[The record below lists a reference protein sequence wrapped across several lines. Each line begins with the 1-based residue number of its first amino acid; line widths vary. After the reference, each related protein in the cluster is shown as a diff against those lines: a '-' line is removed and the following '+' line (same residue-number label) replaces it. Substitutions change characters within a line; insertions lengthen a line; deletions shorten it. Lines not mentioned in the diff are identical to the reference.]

1 LPGIKPVSETT
12 MKAKVDHSK
21 CQSHFVCNLIAPK
34 IFVMDDSSLYPIT
47 PKDDLTKE
55 QLSDAQ
61 QAAVTCPEG
70 AITIE

>member
-1 LPGIKPVSETT
+1 

-47 PKDDLTKE
+47 PKQDLTKD
-55 QLSDAQ
+55 QLADAH
-61 QAAVTCPEG
+61 QAAVTCPES

>member
-1 LPGIKPVSETT
+1 
-12 MKAKVDHSK
+12 
-21 CQSHFVCNLIAPK
+21 VCNLIAPK